1 MSAKRKRNT
10 SKKHSRVMETVLEQ
24 HRDEINEAAEAAA
37 ETPPTDTEKTDT
49 ATGTVS
55 EPVSDS
61 VPSSNTAKNDDGSSN
76 EPIEEQDTKPITP
89 DAKAPNDGALSNN
102 VDVDD
107 KHDGTVDY
115 TVPTERSDDDTDT
128 KGDDPE
134 TASKTDLRDEKDN
147 LDTLNGNH
155 VDNDDGSVEHDAAV
169 ESTETSANDI
179 TDNTENETGTK
190 SDTNPDNG
198 SSTKNVT
205 AFDEPHENTDSA
217 VDDETRTDAANEP
230 HDESDNKTSN
240 KIIRGTDSKTPDID
254 VSIEHDAAPDDDGI
268 EPSTTEISI
277 GKDNETDS
285 SSIGEN
291 VDVKSDKTIDTA
303 TKSGGTHF
311 ATIDVTD
318 VINDSIEQAQNLVDS
333 LTGKSKSDDDDGTH
347 DDGTDKNA
355 VTDIGVE
362 IKSADE
368 IAASVIGNDDNLKKT
383 IAKLDEMI
391 DEETSKT
398 TAEYEKTEETATTSD
413 GNINDDTTD
422 TVTDDNTE
430 SGSDKVDDK
439 GDELREA
446 FTKPIADW
454 IRNAAASIRETVSE
468 KIAETKEAHEKAKAE
483 KEEKERNAQE
493 AKETEKAKNKE
504 NAANASLTINESE
517 NDTNDRNALTAD
529 EACEL
534 TDAPTNTV
542 TETVSNGDEH
552 NTNPSDTHDTDS
564 QSSRTSDTDT
574 DDATNTV
581 SETEDA
587 ANGETGKTWN
597 GEKPQPRTSDRMPQQ
612 SWSPYPY
619 HRPSRRERRRAQRAY
634 YGHGTEATFNRNAYR
649 PDTNRIYAIDPRS
662 YASMRTPIMPDGT
675 PIDPRRI
682 VIIDTANAP
691 KTLRQGIGL
700 ETADGRYISK
710 KQGSGAA
717 IAILVIAMLMS
728 GATAAIVTGL
738 ATGTTSST
746 KSVIQSVAENI
757 NEVSKQPAGE
767 AFKNAEAS
775 VVSVYSYQ
783 ATSSYGFGIFGY
795 DPSSD
800 ENDSSTVMSG
810 IGSGVV
816 ISANGDIITNAHIVN
831 GYSDIMV
838 KIGEKEY
845 SASIVGKDDESDLA
859 VIHVEGATDLQPL
872 SFADSSKV
880 GIGDVASTIG
890 APYGYDKTLS
900 NGVISAINTNGTY
913 ETTDGMPMYISLF
926 QTDAV
931 VNAQNAGGALVD
943 SSGNLI
949 GINVQTKGS
958 AGGHGLSFAIPSNY
972 AKKVADQILESGETM
987 HGRIGVELRTDDSGA
1002 VAVYSVSKGSSAST
1016 AGMKA
1021 GDVIITVGSNRIKSP
1036 SDFMMAIEEQP
1047 IGEYASIKIKR
1058 DGTEQ
1063 TLKVKV
1069 EAGEA
1074 PQKVKVDGKESAK
1087 G

>member
-24 HRDEINEAAEAAA
+24 HRDEINEAAEAAT

-49 ATGTVS
+49 ATGTIS

-61 VPSSNTAKNDDGSSN
+61 VPSSNTVKNDDSSNN
-76 EPIEEQDTKPITP
+76 EPIEEQDTEPTAP
-89 DAKAPNDGALSNN
+89 DAEAQNDAASTDS

-107 KHDGTVDY
+107 KHDGTVDD
-115 TVPTERSDDDTDT
+115 TVTTERSDDDTDT
-128 KGDDPE
+128 NGNYPE

-147 LDTLNGNH
+147 PDTLNDNH
-155 VDNDDGSVEHDAAV
+155 VDDDDGSVEHDATV
-169 ESTETSANDI
+169 ESTEASTNNI

-190 SDTNPDNG
+190 SDTNPDNS

-205 AFDEPHENTDSA
+205 ALEEPHGNTDST
-217 VDDETRTDAANEP
+217 VDDETRTDAANEQ

-240 KIIRGTDSKTPDID
+240 KIIHGTDSKTPDID
-254 VSIEHDAAPDDDGI
+254 VPIKHDTAPDDDQN
-268 EPSTTEISI
+268 TTEISS

-291 VDVKSDKTIDTA
+291 VDVKSDKIIDTK
-303 TKSGGTHF
+303 TNGGGSHF

-333 LTGKSKSDDDDGTH
+333 LTGKSKSDDDNGTH
-347 DDGTDKNA
+347 DDGTDKNT
-355 VTDIGVE
+355 VPDIGVE

-413 GNINDDTTD
+413 GNINDDTAN

-430 SGSDKVDDK
+430 SSSDNVDDN
-439 GDELREA
+439 GDEPREA

-454 IRNAAASIRETVSE
+454 IRNTAASIMETVSE
-468 KIAETKEAHEKAKAE
+468 KIEETKEAHEKAKAE
-483 KEEKERNAQE
+483 KEERERNEQE
-493 AKETEKAKNKE
+493 AKENEKAKNKE

-517 NDTNDRNALTAD
+517 NDTHYRNALTAD

-534 TDAPTNTV
+534 TDAPTNTIP
-542 TETVSNGDEH
+542 ETISNGDKH
-552 NTNPSDTHDTDS
+552 STKPSDTHDTVS
-564 QSSRTSDTDT
+564 RSSSTSGKET

-587 ANGETGKTWN
+587 ANGETGETWN
-597 GEKPQPRTSDRMPQQ
+597 DEKPQPRTSDRIPQQ
-612 SWSPYPY
+612 SWAPYPY
-619 HRPSRRERRRAQRAY
+619 RHPSRRERRRAQRAY
-634 YGHGTEATFNRNAYR
+634 YGHDTEAAFNRNAYH

-682 VIIDTANAP
+682 VVIDAANAP

-746 KSVIQSVAENI
+746 KSVIQSVADNI

-795 DPSSD
+795 DPSAD

-810 IGSGVV
+810 IGSGIV

-900 NGVISAINTNGTY
+900 NGIISAINTNGTY

-972 AKKVADQILESGETM
+972 AKKVADQILESGEAM

-1021 GDVIITVGSNRIKSP
+1021 GDVIMSVGSSRIKSP

-1074 PQKVKVDGKESAK
+1074 TQKVKVDGKESTK